1 MTFILLLAGPLNAFL
16 FVIVHRSLVLHVVAL
31 RPQLDVFK
39 CGQPRPRLR
48 DRDRLF
54 WVVMSRVWS
63 NWRSA
68 LIIVMPESVI
78 RWQKKRFREFWRKRS
93 QPGPGR
99 PRIPR
104 EHIEY
109 IRRISSDHP
118 EYGKAKIALE
128 LEIKFGIKH
137 SPTTVGKYMV
147 RTRGKPRGTQ
157 SWMTFLKN
165 QADAIWSCDFF
176 VQYTVGFTALYV
188 FVIMDLESRRIVH
201 INITEHP
208 TLGWV
213 KQQIRDATFDEHPKF
228 LIHDNDGKY
237 GQLGRQATIERQGK

>member
-1 MTFILLLAGPLNAFL
+1 MKVNVILLLAGLFNIFL
-16 FVIVHRSLVLHVVAL
+16 FTVLHRTLLLHVVAL
-31 RPQLDVFK
+31 RQQLAVLK
-39 CGQPRPRLR
+39 VGQPRPRLK
-48 DRDRLF
+48 DRDRIF
-54 WVVMSRVWS
+54 WAVLSRIWPS
-63 NWRSA
+63 WRSA
-68 LIIVMPESVI
+68 LIIVKPETVV

-99 PRIPR
+99 PRIPK
-104 EHIEY
+104 EHIDY

-147 RTRGKPRGTQ
+147 KTRGKPRGTQ
-157 SWMTFLKN
+157 SWRTFLKN

-188 FVIMDLESRRIVH
+188 FVIMGLENRRIVH
-201 INITEHP
+201 INVTEHP

-213 KQQIRDATFDEHPKF
+213 KQQIRDATFDE
-228 LIHDNDGKY
+228 
-237 GQLGRQATIERQGK
+237 